1 MDNIPEIQ
9 PIRERRYEKIPV
21 DKIKVIN
28 SRDRE
33 QEQFEMN
40 VESIEQ
46 IGLLK
51 PIRVNDK
58 FLERSGYYELIC
70 GEGRLSAHEK
80 LGRTHVVAE
89 VVTCTRKDA
98 YLQSLVENIART
110 NPRSMDFAH
119 ELKRLRDEGLE
130 PQTDR
135 PHRLQIGELHP
146 TVYLLGETGR
156 RSADRWGGERGF
168 SDRVRRVSR
177 FRGGCGTAKHPD
189 GCLR

>member
-21 DKIKVIN
+21 DKVKVIN

-70 GEGRLSAHEK
+70 GEG
-80 LGRTHVVAE
+80 
-89 VVTCTRKDA
+89 
-98 YLQSLVENIART
+98 
-110 NPRSMDFAH
+110 
-119 ELKRLRDEGLE
+119 
-130 PQTDR
+130 
-135 PHRLQIGELHP
+135 
-146 TVYLLGETGR
+146 
-156 RSADRWGGERGF
+156 
-168 SDRVRRVSR
+168 
-177 FRGGCGTAKHPD
+177 
-189 GCLR
+189 